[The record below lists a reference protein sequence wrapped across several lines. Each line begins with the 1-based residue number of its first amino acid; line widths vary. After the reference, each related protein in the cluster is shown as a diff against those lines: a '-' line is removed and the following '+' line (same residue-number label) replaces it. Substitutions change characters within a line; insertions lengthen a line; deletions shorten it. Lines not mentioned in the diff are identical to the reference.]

1 MTEQQKQAIIES
13 GKQYFRSI
21 IIPNHLKNLNKL
33 HLSSFDINPF
43 LINYLAAF
51 IKEDSQIIGL
61 AKALVYPYIY
71 DKVIDASSE
80 QNVQSLVS
88 LLQEVTGGA
97 SNFDGI
103 DFEFVDAVDVLVE
116 LNKSYSM
123 ISSTV
128 NLADEDKSTLEEY
141 KKEFGSAS
149 KEDLEYLCCEHI
161 FLEDSEE
168 SFAENL
174 FEQNFM

>member
-1 MTEQQKQAIIES
+1 MLSVWSRGIAADELEVFKVGYVWVKSDIIKCVDPDSLRFAQKES
-13 GKQYFRSI
+13 DGVWQFCQI
-21 IIPNHLKNLNKL
+21 TNI
-33 HLSSFDINPF
+33 
-43 LINYLAAF
+43 LINSIFEGNPEGLIAAYKHNK
-51 IKEDSQIIGL
+51 IVNG
-61 AKALVYPYIY
+61 
-71 DKVIDASSE
+71 
-80 QNVQSLVS
+80 
-88 LLQEVTGGA
+88 
-97 SNFDGI
+97 
-103 DFEFVDAVDVLVE
+103 VDVFVE

-128 NLADEDKSTLEEY
+128 NLVDEDKSTLEEY

>member
-1 MTEQQKQAIIES
+1 MEGVDPGSLRFAQKES
-13 GKQYFRSI
+13 DGVWEFCQI
-21 IIPNHLKNLNKL
+21 TNI
-33 HLSSFDINPF
+33 
-43 LINYLAAF
+43 LINSIFEGNPEGLIAAYKHNK
-51 IKEDSQIIGL
+51 IVNG
-61 AKALVYPYIY
+61 
-71 DKVIDASSE
+71 
-80 QNVQSLVS
+80 
-88 LLQEVTGGA
+88 
-97 SNFDGI
+97 
-103 DFEFVDAVDVLVE
+103 VDVFVE

-128 NLADEDKSTLEEY
+128 NLVDEDKSTLEEY

>member
-1 MTEQQKQAIIES
+1 MKCVDPDSLRFAQKES
-13 GKQYFRSI
+13 DGVWQFCQI
-21 IIPNHLKNLNKL
+21 TNI
-33 HLSSFDINPF
+33 
-43 LINYLAAF
+43 LINSIFEGNPEGLIAACKHNK
-51 IKEDSQIIGL
+51 IVNG
-61 AKALVYPYIY
+61 
-71 DKVIDASSE
+71 
-80 QNVQSLVS
+80 
-88 LLQEVTGGA
+88 
-97 SNFDGI
+97 
-103 DFEFVDAVDVLVE
+103 VDVLVE

>member
-1 MTEQQKQAIIES
+1 MIERIKNNQKYASKASCDFEEMKCVDPDSLRFAQKES
-13 GKQYFRSI
+13 DGVWQFCQI
-21 IIPNHLKNLNKL
+21 TNI
-33 HLSSFDINPF
+33 
-43 LINYLAAF
+43 LINSIFEGNPEGLIAACKHNK
-51 IKEDSQIIGL
+51 IVNG
-61 AKALVYPYIY
+61 
-71 DKVIDASSE
+71 
-80 QNVQSLVS
+80 
-88 LLQEVTGGA
+88 
-97 SNFDGI
+97 
-103 DFEFVDAVDVLVE
+103 VDVLVE

-123 ISSTV
+123 ISSIV

>member
-1 MTEQQKQAIIES
+1 MKCVDPDSLRFAQKES
-13 GKQYFRSI
+13 DGVWQFCQI
-21 IIPNHLKNLNKL
+21 TNI
-33 HLSSFDINPF
+33 
-43 LINYLAAF
+43 LINSIFEGNPEGLIAAYKHNK
-51 IKEDSQIIGL
+51 IVNG
-61 AKALVYPYIY
+61 
-71 DKVIDASSE
+71 
-80 QNVQSLVS
+80 
-88 LLQEVTGGA
+88 
-97 SNFDGI
+97 
-103 DFEFVDAVDVLVE
+103 VDVFVE

-128 NLADEDKSTLEEY
+128 NLVDEDKSTLEEY

>member
-1 MTEQQKQAIIES
+1 MKCVDPDSLRFAQKES
-13 GKQYFRSI
+13 DGVWQFCQI
-21 IIPNHLKNLNKL
+21 TNI
-33 HLSSFDINPF
+33 
-43 LINYLAAF
+43 LINSIFEGNPEGLIAACKHNK
-51 IKEDSQIIGL
+51 IVNG
-61 AKALVYPYIY
+61 
-71 DKVIDASSE
+71 
-80 QNVQSLVS
+80 
-88 LLQEVTGGA
+88 
-97 SNFDGI
+97 
-103 DFEFVDAVDVLVE
+103 VDVGVE

-123 ISSTV
+123 ISSTG

>member
-1 MTEQQKQAIIES
+1 MIEKIKHNQIYASNSWYDFEKMKCVDLDSRRIIKKKTD
-13 GKQYFRSI
+13 GVWQFCQI
-21 IIPNHLKNLNKL
+21 TNT
-33 HLSSFDINPF
+33 
-43 LINYLAAF
+43 LINSIFEGNPEGLIAAYKHNK
-51 IKEDSQIIGL
+51 IVNG
-61 AKALVYPYIY
+61 
-71 DKVIDASSE
+71 
-80 QNVQSLVS
+80 
-88 LLQEVTGGA
+88 
-97 SNFDGI
+97 
-103 DFEFVDAVDVLVE
+103 VDVFVE

-128 NLADEDKSTLEEY
+128 NLVDEDKSTLEEY

>member
-21 IIPNHLKNLNKL
+21 IILIIWRIWIKL

-80 QNVQSLVS
+80 QDVLSLVS

-97 SNFDGI
+97 SILMVLISNLLMLLM
-103 DFEFVDAVDVLVE
+103 VAVNSV
-116 LNKSYSM
+116 
-123 ISSTV
+123 SSRQ
-128 NLADEDKSTLEEY
+128 E
-141 KKEFGSAS
+141 S
-149 KEDLEYLCCEHI
+149 KR
-161 FLEDSEE
+161 
-168 SFAENL
+168 
-174 FEQNFM
+174 

>member
-1 MTEQQKQAIIES
+1 MKCVDPDSLRFAQKES
-13 GKQYFRSI
+13 DGVWQFCQI
-21 IIPNHLKNLNKL
+21 TNI
-33 HLSSFDINPF
+33 
-43 LINYLAAF
+43 LINSIF
-51 IKEDSQIIGL
+51 EGNPEGL
-61 AKALVYPYIY
+61 IVACKHNKIV
-71 DKVIDASSE
+71 
-80 QNVQSLVS
+80 N
-88 LLQEVTGGA
+88 G
-97 SNFDGI
+97 
-103 DFEFVDAVDVLVE
+103 VDVLVE

>member
-1 MTEQQKQAIIES
+1 MIEQIKNNQKYASKASCGFEEMKCVDPDSLRFVQKES
-13 GKQYFRSI
+13 DGVWQFCQI
-21 IIPNHLKNLNKL
+21 TNI
-33 HLSSFDINPF
+33 
-43 LINYLAAF
+43 LINSIFEGNPEGLIAACKHNK
-51 IKEDSQIIGL
+51 IVNG
-61 AKALVYPYIY
+61 
-71 DKVIDASSE
+71 
-80 QNVQSLVS
+80 
-88 LLQEVTGGA
+88 
-97 SNFDGI
+97 
-103 DFEFVDAVDVLVE
+103 VDVLVE

>member
-61 AKALVYPYIY
+61 AKALVYPHIF

-80 QNVQSLVS
+80 QDVQSLVPCFRKLPEEHPILMVLIS
-88 LLQEVTGGA
+88 NLLMLLTVAVNSVSSRQE
-97 SNFDGI
+97 
-103 DFEFVDAVDVLVE
+103 
-116 LNKSYSM
+116 
-123 ISSTV
+123 
-128 NLADEDKSTLEEY
+128 
-141 KKEFGSAS
+141 S
-149 KEDLEYLCCEHI
+149 KR
-161 FLEDSEE
+161 
-168 SFAENL
+168 
-174 FEQNFM
+174 

>member
-1 MTEQQKQAIIES
+1 MIN
-13 GKQYFRSI
+13 SI
-21 IIPNHLKNLNKL
+21 FEGNPEGLIAACKHNK
-33 HLSSFDINPF
+33 IVN
-43 LINYLAAF
+43 
-51 IKEDSQIIGL
+51 G
-61 AKALVYPYIY
+61 
-71 DKVIDASSE
+71 
-80 QNVQSLVS
+80 
-88 LLQEVTGGA
+88 
-97 SNFDGI
+97 
-103 DFEFVDAVDVLVE
+103 VDVLVE

>member
-1 MTEQQKQAIIES
+1 
-13 GKQYFRSI
+13 
-21 IIPNHLKNLNKL
+21 
-33 HLSSFDINPF
+33 
-43 LINYLAAF
+43 
-51 IKEDSQIIGL
+51 
-61 AKALVYPYIY
+61 
-71 DKVIDASSE
+71 
-80 QNVQSLVS
+80 
-88 LLQEVTGGA
+88 
-97 SNFDGI
+97 
-103 DFEFVDAVDVLVE
+103 
-116 LNKSYSM
+116 M

-141 KKEFGSAS
+141 NKEFGSAS